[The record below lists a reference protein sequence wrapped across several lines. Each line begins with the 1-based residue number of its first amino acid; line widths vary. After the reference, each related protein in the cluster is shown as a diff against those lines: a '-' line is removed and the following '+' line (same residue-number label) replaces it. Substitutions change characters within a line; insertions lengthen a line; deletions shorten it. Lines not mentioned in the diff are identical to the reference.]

1 MLGVVMMSVV
11 ILNVI
16 MLSEAASLEHFDRN
30 FEKKN
35 AEVENC
41 QKIRLHPLLLTIQ
54 FDDFKIGF

>member
-11 ILNVI
+11 KLNVI

-30 FEKKN
+30 FENKKN

-41 QKIRLHPLLLTIQ
+41 QKNSITSTAADYPVR
-54 FDDFKIGF
+54 